1 LASYTFSRYPN
12 RAVEMVPAIVVQNR
26 KALTAKPL
34 FAGEI
39 VLSTMVIAGPNQ
51 HSAKRYS
58 KPSIEMDNQKLL

>member
-1 LASYTFSRYPN
+1 
-12 RAVEMVPAIVVQNR
+12 MVPAIVVQNR